1 MDSTEHHDP
10 EIAGGDLVL
19 GWDLGGVHVKV
30 AAVAQGRLLAVTQA
44 PYQLRQGLAV
54 LDRAFAA
61 LPAWSR
67 QARRHAVTM
76 TGELSALFDD
86 RATGVAALTDW
97 ATRHCQGEIA
107 IYGGRTGFLP
117 PHRAVAHAVD
127 VASANWHATAAFVAS
142 RLPNALLVDIGSTT
156 SDLIPIEEGSV
167 AGLGYTDAE
176 RLASGELVYA
186 GVVRTPLMSLADRLP
201 FQGQDVTLV
210 AEHFATIADVHRLL
224 GTLPEEADQHDTADG
239 RDKSLASTRT
249 RLARVVGQDAGDAP
263 DHVWSELAAHFA
275 ELQLRRL
282 HDAAA
287 RILSRRKGE
296 ARPPL
301 VGCGVGRF
309 VAQALATRM
318 GLAYHDLADLV
329 PSSDGSKS
337 YWASSCAPAVS
348 LALLAAEQTVIPG
361 ERSEGRGSRS

>member
-1 MDSTEHHDP
+1 MDSTAYDDP
-10 EIAGGDLVL
+10 VLATNDLVL

-30 AAVAQGRLLAVTQA
+30 AAVAQGRLLAVTQE
-44 PYQLRQGLAV
+44 PYQIRQGLGV

-61 LPAWSR
+61 LPSW
-67 QARRHAVTM
+67 AREARHHAVTM

-86 RATGVAALTDW
+86 RAAGVAALTDW

-107 IYGGRTGFLP
+107 IYGGRAGFLP
-117 PHRAVAHAVD
+117 PHRAAAHAVD

-142 RLPNALLVDIGSTT
+142 RLPNALLVDVGSTT
-156 SDLIPIEEGSV
+156 SDLIPIEEGRIT
-167 AGLGYTDAE
+167 GLGYTDAE

-186 GVVRTPLMSLADRLP
+186 GVVRTPLMSLAERLP

-249 RLARVVGQDAGDAP
+249 RLARVVGQDASDAP
-263 DHVWSELAAHFA
+263 DHVWNELAAHFA

-282 HDAAA
+282 HDATA
-287 RILSRRKGE
+287 RILSRRRGE

-309 VAQALATRM
+309 VVQALATRM

-329 PSSDGSKS
+329 PSADGSKS

-348 LALLAAEQTVIPG
+348 LALLAADQSVIPG
-361 ERSEGRGSRS
+361 EPYRGEGRG

>member
-1 MDSTEHHDP
+1 MDAIVHDDN
-10 EIAGGDLVL
+10 EIVADDLVL

-30 AAVAQGRLLAVTQA
+30 AAVAQGRLKAVTQA

-54 LDRAFAA
+54 LDGAFAA
-61 LPAWSR
+61 LPAWAR

-86 RATGVAALTDW
+86 RTAGVAALTDW
-97 ATRHCQGEIA
+97 ATRHCQGDIA
-107 IYGGRTGFLP
+107 IYGGRVGFLP
-117 PHRAVAHAVD
+117 PHHAAGHAVD

-156 SDLIPIEEGSV
+156 SDLIPVEQGRITGI
-167 AGLGYTDAE
+167 GYTDAE

-186 GVVRTPLMSLADRLP
+186 GVVRTPLMSLAEKLP
-201 FQGQDVTLV
+201 FQGRDVALV

-239 RDKSLASTRT
+239 RDKSLASSRA
-249 RLARVVGQDAGDAP
+249 RLARIVGQDADDAP

-282 HDAAA
+282 HDAAV
-287 RILSRRKGE
+287 RILSRRKAA

-309 VAQALATRM
+309 AVQALATRM

-329 PSSDGSKS
+329 PSADGSKS

-348 LALLAAEQTVIPG
+348 LALLAAERV
-361 ERSEGRGSRS
+361 SDAARG